1 MSITWTIPTRTN
13 TKRIDRETQVRRWVQ
28 AESEQRRE
36 RARILG
42 ASAQERPYI
51 RVSL

>member
-1 MSITWTIPTRTN
+1 MSITWTIRTN
-13 TKRIDRETQVRRWVQ
+13 TKRVDRETQVRRWVQ

-36 RARILG
+36 RARLLG
-42 ASAQERPYI
+42 TAGPERPYI